1 MASSS
6 APGSHDLGRAAASSA
21 VGVSELTVTRLI
33 LGSRLNPAG
42 HPGWGGLFFAAE
54 KSAQDGAEHTALVVA
69 EHTVHDAA
77 QRIVVAAEDAAEH
90 LTESAGGLRRG
101 FGLAAELLADVGQN
115 DRCEDRQQFLHQV

>member
-21 VGVSELTVTRLI
+21 VGVSELTITRPI

-54 KSAQDGAEHTALVVA
+54 QSAQDGAEHTALVVA
-69 EHTVHDAA
+69 EHTVQDAA
-77 QRIVVAAEDAAEH
+77 QRIVVAAAEDAAEH
-90 LTESAGGLRRG
+90 LAESAGGLRRG
-101 FGLAAELLADVGQN
+101 FGLAAE
-115 DRCEDRQQFLHQV
+115 